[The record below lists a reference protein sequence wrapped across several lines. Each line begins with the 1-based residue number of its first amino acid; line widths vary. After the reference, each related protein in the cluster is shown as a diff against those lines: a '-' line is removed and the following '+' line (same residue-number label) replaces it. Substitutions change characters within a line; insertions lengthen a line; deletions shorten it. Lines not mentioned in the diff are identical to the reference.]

1 MRKILFAMR
10 KKISLLGLLLFI
22 LTSANSLNYSIQH
35 ELIKL
40 DNVLSERPSIE
51 AAKRRQID
59 SLRHEAAV
67 GTTPYEIYKNLYEEY
82 KSYNYDTAMY
92 YIRMMEEEADPRQA
106 AEVQLSRAF
115 VYLSGGFF
123 KEAADIVENWHHE
136 DSALLLDYYILCARL
151 YWDMADNSPDEVST
165 AYNEKGLRFN
175 RMIRDCLTQEDTV
188 MYWYC
193 LGANDLRKG
202 HYMRSIERCLKSL
215 SATQPTIHY
224 QAMTASTLAYLYRL
238 TGDNESA
245 LHYYIEA
252 AICDIRS
259 STYET
264 VAMRNIAELLFE
276 AGQTK
281 LADRYIRLAM
291 EDARFYHARHRQ
303 ISIAQSLPI
312 IEEQMFLQLKRQQ
325 HIAWILLAFVAALL
339 TAGIIGLIFLFRK
352 NSAFRDAQ
360 QTIDRMN
367 NSLMEA
373 NKLKEE
379 LLGTLLASRSQFIA
393 SVQQYQQDV
402 RQNAANRRWSEL
414 TTIPKAADARQ
425 QRLVLDRQID
435 TIFLS
440 LYPTF
445 VEDFNRLL
453 RPEEPIVLK
462 KDELLNAQLRIF
474 ALIRLGIS
482 HNEIIAQIL
491 DYSVNTVYS
500 YKTRVIASSN
510 LSPEAFYTAL
520 MHIPSFSQ

>member
-1 MRKILFAMR
+1 MKKIFLLFAVL
-10 KKISLLGLLLFI
+10 SVFPFNV
-22 LTSANSLNYSIQH
+22 NSLNINTEK
-35 ELIKL
+35 ELGQLEKA
-40 DNVLSERPSIE
+40 LSNRSVIE
-51 AAKRRQID
+51 GLKRTRID
-59 SLRHEAAV
+59 SLSRAAAFDPR
-67 GTTPYEIYKNLYEEY
+67 PYETYKKLYKEY
-82 KSYNYDTAMY
+82 RSYNYDTALFY
-92 YIRMMEEEADPRQA
+92 VRMMEQEATPKQM
-106 AEVQLSRAF
+106 AEVQLCRAF
-115 VYLSGGFF
+115 VYLSGGLF
-123 KEAADIVENWHHE
+123 KEASDIIENWQSD
-136 DSALLLDYYILCARL
+136 DSALQLDYYTTSARL
-151 YWDMADNSPDEVST
+151 YWDLADNTSNELSA
-165 AYNEKGLRFN
+165 AYNEYGLRAN
-175 RMIRDCLTQEDTV
+175 RALQRYLTESDTA

-193 LGANDLRKG
+193 LGVSDLREG

-215 SATQPTIHY
+215 SAPQPSIHY
-224 QAMTASTLAYLYRL
+224 QAITASTLAHLYRQ
-238 TGDNESA
+238 TGDKEAA

-252 AICDIRS
+252 AICDIHS

-264 VAMRNIAELLFE
+264 VAMRNIAEILFE
-276 AGQTK
+276 AGETDR
-281 LADRYIRLAM
+281 ADRYIHIAM
-291 EDARFYHARHRQ
+291 QDAQRYHARHRQ
-303 ISIAQSLPI
+303 VSIAQSLPI
-312 IEEQMFLQLKRQQ
+312 IEEKMLSRIRVQQ
-325 HIAWILLAFVAALL
+325 YVALGLLIFVGILLLIGIG
-339 TAGIIGLIFLFRK
+339 GIILLIRHNRALQ
-352 NSAFRDAQ
+352 SARE
-360 QTIDRMN
+360 TISRMN
-367 NSLMEA
+367 VSLTEA

-402 RQNAANRRWSEL
+402 RQNAVNRRWSEL

-453 RPEEPIVLK
+453 RPEEQIVLK

-500 YKTRVIASSN
+500 YKTRVIAASD

-520 MHIPSFSQ
+520 MHIPSFSH

>member
-1 MRKILFAMR
+1 MKKIFLLFAVL
-10 KKISLLGLLLFI
+10 SVFPFNV
-22 LTSANSLNYSIQH
+22 NSLNINTEK
-35 ELIKL
+35 ELGQLEKA
-40 DNVLSERPSIE
+40 LSNRSVIE
-51 AAKRRQID
+51 GLKRTRID
-59 SLRHEAAV
+59 SLSRAAAFDPR
-67 GTTPYEIYKNLYEEY
+67 PYETYKKLYKEY
-82 KSYNYDTAMY
+82 RSYNYDTALFY
-92 YIRMMEEEADPRQA
+92 VRMMEQEATPKQM
-106 AEVQLSRAF
+106 AEVQLCRAF
-115 VYLSGGFF
+115 VYLSGGLF
-123 KEAADIVENWHHE
+123 KEASDIIENWQCD
-136 DSALLLDYYILCARL
+136 DSALQLDYYTTSARL
-151 YWDMADNSPDEVST
+151 YWDLADNTSNELSA
-165 AYNEKGLRFN
+165 AYNEYGLRAN
-175 RMIRDCLTQEDTV
+175 RALQRYLTESDTA

-193 LGANDLRKG
+193 LGVSDLREG

-215 SATQPTIHY
+215 SAPQPSIHY
-224 QAMTASTLAYLYRL
+224 QAITASTLAHLYRQ
-238 TGDNESA
+238 TGDKEAA

-252 AICDIRS
+252 AICDIHS

-264 VAMRNIAELLFE
+264 VAMRNIAEILFE
-276 AGQTK
+276 AGETDR
-281 LADRYIRLAM
+281 ADRYIHIAM
-291 EDARFYHARHRQ
+291 QDAQRYHARHRQ
-303 ISIAQSLPI
+303 VSIAQSLPI
-312 IEEQMFLQLKRQQ
+312 IEEKMLSRIRVQQ
-325 HIAWILLAFVAALL
+325 YVALGLLIFVGILLLIGIG
-339 TAGIIGLIFLFRK
+339 GIILLIRHNRALQ
-352 NSAFRDAQ
+352 SARE
-360 QTIDRMN
+360 TISRMN
-367 NSLMEA
+367 VSLTEA

-402 RQNAANRRWSEL
+402 RQNAVNRRWSEL

-453 RPEEPIVLK
+453 RPEEQIVLK

-500 YKTRVIASSN
+500 YKTRVIAASD

-520 MHIPSFSQ
+520 MHIPSFSH